1 MRGSSARFSSLLAA
15 CAALSCSE
23 GADDG
28 VPNAAAGAGSQAMG
42 PQPAP
47 TSPPVV
53 ATPAPSASGTSV
65 SPSGSGGQPPTD
77 MEALG
82 GSNGG
87 TGPLP
92 APVDSPA
99 IPSGG
104 PPGTLLL
111 SDDFEDGDTSGW
123 IVDTAD
129 GAERADG
136 WAIVTTDE
144 GSAYAQSDD
153 SSDDDTWSIGGSVY
167 WTDVEVSTRFRF
179 TAADEIADAVAMLAL
194 RFRSREAYY
203 YIEYRGDGS
212 LKLRKRFDGS
222 DTDLLSEEVER
233 VAVVGEWLD
242 IAVSAR
248 GGAFRVTLDGVAV
261 GAEVVDGDIPAGGIG
276 LGVSE
281 SAAVEFDDV
290 RVSVP

>member
-15 CAALSCSE
+15 CAALSCSD
-23 GADDG
+23 AASDG
-28 VPNAAAGAGSQAMG
+28 PPGAAGGTGALAMG
-42 PQPAP
+42 PEPAP

-53 ATPAPSASGTSV
+53 PTPTPSASAM
-65 SPSGSGGQPPTD
+65 PAGSGGQPTTE
-77 MEALG
+77 MGALG
-82 GSNGG
+82 GSSGG
-87 TGPLP
+87 TLPPP
-92 APVDSPA
+92 APVNPSA

-104 PPGTLLL
+104 PPGTVLL
-111 SDDFEDGDTSGW
+111 SDDFEDGEASGW

-129 GAERADG
+129 GAERAAG
-136 WAIVTTDE
+136 WAIVATEE
-144 GSAYAQSDD
+144 GSAYAQRDD

-167 WTDVEVSTRFRF
+167 WTDVDVSTRFRF
-179 TAADEIADAVAMLAL
+179 TAADEIEDAVAMLAL

-222 DTDLLSEEVER
+222 DTDLSSEDLER
-233 VAVVGEWLD
+233 VAVLGEWID
-242 IAVSAR
+242 IAVNAR
-248 GGAFRVTLDGVAV
+248 GGSLRVTLDGVAV
-261 GAEVVDGDIPAGGIG
+261 GGEVIDGDIPAGGIG

-281 SAAVEFDDV
+281 STAVEFDDV